1 MNRIERLIRHLSDL
15 QWKTLQTLTAWKILR
30 GRYILPGKYH
40 WEEEIS
46 VEHLGDALAGTA
58 GTTYL
63 LRKKVVIPAEWPA
76 ENVGLVIESGGEG
89 LLRINGNS
97 YHGLDSNHSFV
108 PMDPRKVGHDPELE
122 IELMDPEPNPEDN
135 LNQQFSPRRQPIA
148 ALNVMLVQVNRPIRS
163 LLYTMTVAAGSAVLL
178 PERSL
183 EKNRLMKALYR
194 VYDAFMDLSGNV
206 ETDRAGIPGAEEV
219 RELEEMLLVALSEDS
234 VGTNAG
240 VMHMVAQSH
249 IDIAWLWPVR
259 ETVRKGSRTF
269 STVLRLIEEFPG
281 FHYAQSQPQLYAYVK
296 EHDPEL
302 YGRVKQ
308 QVASGRWELVG
319 GMWVEPDLNIPS
331 GESLVR
337 QILYGQKFYLEE
349 FGKRSFIEW
358 LPDTFGYCAS
368 LPQIFKLSGVEYFMT
383 SKLNWSDTNHFPYDV
398 FHWVGIDGTSILSY
412 LNHGLGE
419 DTLPKDIKE
428 HWEFFRQKN
437 VHSEE
442 MLLYGH
448 GDGGGGATREMVEYV
463 ARSARLP
470 GLPVGKFSTAEEY
483 FRGLDAA
490 ADLFPKWYGDLYLEY
505 HRGTYTSQARN
516 KKMNR
521 KMELLYREA
530 EIWSGLAAC
539 MSDEFAAHREC
550 QPALEQGWKLLLL
563 NQFHDIIPGS
573 SIPEVYE
580 TSSKEYAEVSQIGHS
595 VLRSGLDSLRSAIRI
610 EGEGIPYIVFNS
622 LGWERTALIKLPLEA
637 GTEGKVV
644 DGQGRLLQSQSI
656 ETEEGSCLLVELP
669 AVPAFGYI
677 TVWLRTEPPKLTQN
691 QMDARQRDTARLF
704 QWETDKY
711 VMEFNECGE
720 ITRWLDKEVNR
731 ELLEAGRVANEF
743 QFFHD
748 RPVEWDAW
756 DIDPRYDKQSAGTA
770 KLESFEVMERGCVRD
785 VLRLRWSWSRS
796 TIEQEI
802 IFHKGMRRVDFKTS
816 VNWQEDHKLWKV
828 AFPVDL
834 ISTKATYEIPFGALE
849 RSTTNN
855 TSWDQAQYEVCGH
868 RWADISEGGYGV
880 SLLNDCKYG
889 YDIKEGVMRLSL
901 LRSPKWPDKHA
912 DLGFHEFT
920 YSLYPHRGNWREAK
934 VVHAAVELNQP
945 VVVESAEIQP
955 GVLPSEGSFL
965 QLLSDNVILDTMK
978 MAEDGSGIILR
989 FYESSGAREQIR
1001 LQWKFPVAKA
1011 SIVNL
1016 LEEELEETPVNGGE
1030 VVLDFH
1036 PYEIKSLKLIHE
1048 VGCFKE

>member
-1 MNRIERLIRHLSDL
+1 MNRMDRLIRHLSEL
-15 QWKTLQTLTAWKILR
+15 QWKESQTLTAWKMMR
-30 GRYILPGKYH
+30 GRYILPGEYH
-40 WEEEIS
+40 WGEELS
-46 VEHLGDALAGTA
+46 VERAGDALDGAA

-63 LRKKVVIPAEWPA
+63 LRKSVAVPTTWPA
-76 ENVGLVIESGGEG
+76 EDVGLVIESGGEG

-97 YHGLDSNHSFV
+97 YHGLDGNHCFV
-108 PMDPRKVGHDPELE
+108 PIDPHKVGYVPELE
-122 IELMDPEPNPEDN
+122 IELMDPEPNPEDP

-163 LLYTMTVAAGSAVLL
+163 LLYTITVAAGAAALL

-194 VYDAFMDLSGNV
+194 IYDAFVHLSGNV
-206 ETDRAGIPGAEEV
+206 EEDRAGVPDAEEV
-219 RELEEMLLVALSEDS
+219 KKLEEMLLLALSEDS
-234 VGTNAG
+234 AGKKAG

-269 STVLRLIEEFPG
+269 STALRLIEEFPE

-302 YGRVKQ
+302 YSRVRE

-337 QILYGQKFYLEE
+337 QSLYGQKFYMEE

-368 LPQIFKLSGVEYFMT
+368 LPQILKLSGVEYFMT
-383 SKLNWSDTNHFPYDV
+383 SKLNWSDTNHFPYDI
-398 FHWVGIDGTSILSY
+398 FHWVGIDGTAILSY

-419 DTLPKDIKE
+419 DTRPKDIRE
-428 HWEFFRQKN
+428 HWDFFRQKN

-463 ARSARLP
+463 ARSACLP

-483 FRGLDAA
+483 FRGLDASA
-490 ADLFPKWYGDLYLEY
+490 EFFPKWYGDLYLEY
-505 HRGTYTSQARN
+505 HRGTYTTQARN

-530 EIWSGLAAC
+530 EVWSSLAAAC
-539 MSDEFAAHREC
+539 VDGESAAIQERL
-550 QPALEQGWKLLLL
+550 PALEEGWKLILL

-580 TSSKEYAEVSQIGHS
+580 TSAKEYTEVSQIGNA
-595 VLRSGLDSLRSAIRI
+595 VLKSGLDSLRLKINI
-610 EGEGIPYIVFNS
+610 EGEGIPYVVFNS
-622 LGWERTALIKLPLEA
+622 LGWERNAVIKLRLETGIEA
-637 GTEGKVV
+637 RVV
-644 DGQGRLLQSQSI
+644 DSQGRTLISQMI
-656 ETEEGSCLLVELP
+656 EAENGCCLLASLP
-669 AVPAFGYI
+669 AIPAFGYT
-677 TVWLRTEPPKLTQN
+677 TVWLRTKPSDLTQN
-691 QMDARQRDTARLF
+691 QIDAKHPDAAQPLR
-704 QWETDKY
+704 WETDNY
-711 VMEFNECGE
+711 VLEFNKRGE
-720 ITRWLDKEVNR
+720 IVRWLDKEEKR
-731 ELLEAGRVANEF
+731 ELLKAGMVANEF

-756 DIDPRYDKQSAGTA
+756 DVDNRYAKQSAGTA
-770 KLESFEVMERGCVRD
+770 KLESFEVIESGSVRD

-796 TIEQEI
+796 TIEQDI
-802 IFHKGMRRVDFKTS
+802 ILQKGMRRVDFKTS
-816 VNWQEDHKLWKV
+816 VNWQENHKLWKA

-834 ISTKATYEIPFGALE
+834 IATKATYEIPFGALE
-849 RSTTNN
+849 RSATNN
-855 TSWDQAQYEVCGH
+855 TSWDQAQFEVCGH
-868 RWADISEGGYGV
+868 RWADLSEGGYGV

-889 YDIKEGVMRLSL
+889 YDIKEGVLRLSL

-912 DLGFHEFT
+912 DLGQHEFT
-920 YSLYPHRGNWREAK
+920 YSLYPHRGNWRDAK
-934 VVHAAVELNQP
+934 AVRAAAELNQP
-945 VVVESAEIQP
+945 VVVEQAEIQA
-955 GVLPSEGSFL
+955 GVLPGEDSFL
-965 QLLSDNVILDTMK
+965 RLVSDNVILDTIK
-978 MAEDGSGIILR
+978 MAEDRKGTILR

-1001 LQWKFPVAKA
+1001 LHWKFPVAKA
-1011 SIVNL
+1011 MVVNL
-1016 LEEELEETPVNGGE
+1016 MEEEMEEAQVNGGE
-1030 VVLDFH
+1030 ICLDFR
-1036 PYEIKSLKLIHE
+1036 PYEIKTVKLIHE
-1048 VGCFKE
+1048 AGCH